1 MSAKEASVTNRPFFV
16 ALFFFPP
23 GNSISKMVNAVLPF
37 STEKKMHNQEQPRH
51 MCSQAE
57 NTHAKFSL
65 ERIFT
70 AEL

>member
-1 MSAKEASVTNRPFFV
+1 MQFYFFKKEN
-16 ALFFFPP
+16 L
-23 GNSISKMVNAVLPF
+23 L
-37 STEKKMHNQEQPRH
+37 KKNQH